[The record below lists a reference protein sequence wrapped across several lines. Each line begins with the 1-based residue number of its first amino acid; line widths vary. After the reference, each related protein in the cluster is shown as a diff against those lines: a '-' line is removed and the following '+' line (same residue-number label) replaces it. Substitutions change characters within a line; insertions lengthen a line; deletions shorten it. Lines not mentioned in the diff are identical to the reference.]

1 MKCIKKGKAPCDLQM
16 FFKEE
21 NMNILVIGTGYVGTT
36 TALVFAEQGH
46 QVMGVDVDEKKISS
60 LKAGKLHFYEEGLE
74 ELLCKH
80 LAQDKICFT
89 TNMEEAIQKN
99 EIIYIC
105 VGTPS
110 NQDGS
115 ADLTYVEQVARSIG
129 THMNEYKVIVTK
141 STVPVGTA
149 EKVTNWIMESKR
161 ASHEF
166 DVVSN
171 PEFLREGSA
180 LYDALHPDRIVVGA
194 SSPKALGKMKELF
207 HNVQAP
213 YMETTQR
220 AAELIKYAAN
230 SFLALKISYI
240 NELARLCDQLD
251 VNIQEI
257 ATGMG
262 LDKRIG
268 TSFLQAGIGYGGSCF
283 PKDVRAL
290 LTTSSQYMTRLSI
303 LERAVEVNETQ
314 PMYVLERLKEVLG
327 GFQGKTIAILGV
339 AFKPNTDDMRESPA
353 LVIIK
358 CLLNEKVNVRVH
370 DPVSRVPLKNIQQ
383 FMNIEEA
390 VEGVDAALICTG
402 WCEYINIQW
411 DMLTGKMKQPIVFDG
426 RNCLNADEM
435 KQLGFIYKGVGYC

>member
-1 MKCIKKGKAPCDLQM
+1 MKCLEKGITPCNLQV

-46 QVMGVDVDEKKISS
+46 QVMGVDIDEKKISS

-80 LAQDKICFT
+80 LAQDNICFT

-110 NQDGS
+110 KQDGS
-115 ADLTYVEQVARSIG
+115 ADLTYVEQVARAIG
-129 THMNEYKVIVTK
+129 TYMNEYKVVVTK

-149 EKVTNWIMESKR
+149 EKVTNWILESKQ

-194 SSPKALGKMKELF
+194 SSPKAFGKMKELF
-207 HNVQAP
+207 YNVKSP

-240 NELARLCDQLD
+240 NELARLCDQLNININD
-251 VNIQEI
+251 V
-257 ATGMG
+257 AKGMG
-262 LDKRIG
+262 LDNRIG
-268 TSFLQAGIGYGGSCF
+268 VSFLGAGIGYGGSCF
-283 PKDVRAL
+283 PKDVNAL
-290 LTTSSQYMTRLSI
+290 INTAQSHSILLSI
-303 LERAVEVNETQ
+303 LKSAVSINKTQ
-314 PMYVLERLKEVLG
+314 PLYVLEKMKQILGGWDERTVAVLG
-327 GFQGKTIAILGV
+327 LS
-339 AFKPNTDDMRESPA
+339 FKAGTDDTRESPSLFIIDY
-353 LVIIK
+353 LVK
-358 CLLNEKVNVRVH
+358 QGVCVKVH
-370 DPVSRVPLKNIQQ
+370 DPVAKCMLDKAQQ
-383 FMNIEEA
+383 FPTIEEA
-390 VEGVDAALICTG
+390 VSGADAVFICTD
-402 WCEYINIQW
+402 WLQYKEFAWESI
-411 DMLTGKMKQPIVFDG
+411 KSEMKQSIVFDG
-426 RNCLNADEM
+426 RNCLDKEKM
-435 KQLGFIYKGVGYC
+435 KHLGFMYHGVGSN

>member
-1 MKCIKKGKAPCDLQM
+1 MKCLEKGITPCNLQV

-46 QVMGVDVDEKKISS
+46 QVMGVDIDEKKISS

-80 LAQDKICFT
+80 LAQNNICFT
-89 TNMEEAIQKN
+89 TNMEEAIRKN

-110 NQDGS
+110 KQDGS

-129 THMNEYKVIVTK
+129 TYMNEYKVVVTK

-149 EKVTNWIMESKR
+149 EKVTNWIIESKQ
-161 ASHEF
+161 AAHEF

-194 SSPKALGKMKELF
+194 ASPKAFGKMKGLF
-207 HNVQAP
+207 DNVKSP

-240 NELARLCDQLD
+240 NELARLCDQLNININD
-251 VNIQEI
+251 V
-257 ATGMG
+257 AKGMG
-262 LDKRIG
+262 LDNRIG
-268 TSFLQAGIGYGGSCF
+268 TSFLGAGIGYGGSCF
-283 PKDVRAL
+283 PKDVNAL
-290 LTTSSQYMTRLSI
+290 LDTANQYSASLSI
-303 LERAVEVNETQ
+303 LEKAIQVNKTQ
-314 PMYVLERLKEVLG
+314 PVYMLEKMKNIIGDLKGKNIAVLG
-327 GFQGKTIAILGV
+327 LS
-339 AFKPNTDDMRESPA
+339 FKANTDDIRESPS
-353 LVIIK
+353 LIIIDY
-358 CLLNEKVNVRVH
+358 LLKEGVNVKTH
-370 DPVSRVPLKNIQQ
+370 DPVVTSYSACFKQYQTV
-383 FMNIEEA
+383 EEA
-390 VEGVDAALICTG
+390 VTNADAVLICTD
-402 WCEYINIQW
+402 WSQYKDFAWETIKDKITN
-411 DMLTGKMKQPIVFDG
+411 PIIFDG
-426 RNCLNADEM
+426 RNCLNAEKM
-435 KQLGFIYKGVGYC
+435 KCLGFIYRGVAYT